1 MRRRDFYWSLYH
13 LDEKNQMDDLKTD
26 QVEAIFAALPKSMHP
41 NWLIWK
47 EGFDSWKSFDDF
59 PSLLMSLRSHPV
71 AEVDRPP
78 EPRAEMISD
87 ILPMESKLAHSSMS
101 SSPSSSPSSSSES
114 ASSVSSSKQSS
125 SSTNTKISSTTNS
138 SISKKISAKTSDTAG
153 SKKTAEKSA
162 PNRDKAVSRQN
173 DVLIP
178 ESRKRSGEA
187 EDQRNVDFDA
197 YEMRT
202 RIVEIGKAGAL
213 SRVNTIDPANFKDQ
227 TISLTLD
234 KQQDLDERAGVRY
247 AKRMEARI
255 VTPGIQSKHWTID
268 LSLSGIKFEG
278 KLPKNLPKYFNVEL
292 KWFNTIIPLICSVAI
307 QDGNRCED
315 RVKIEVNDQ
324 IKVLQALL
332 LATG

>member
-1 MRRRDFYWSLYH
+1 
-13 LDEKNQMDDLKTD
+13 
-26 QVEAIFAALPKSMHP
+26 
-41 NWLIWK
+41 
-47 EGFDSWKSFDDF
+47 
-59 PSLLMSLRSHPV
+59 
-71 AEVDRPP
+71 
-78 EPRAEMISD
+78 
-87 ILPMESKLAHSSMS
+87 
-101 SSPSSSPSSSSES
+101 
-114 ASSVSSSKQSS
+114 
-125 SSTNTKISSTTNS
+125 
-138 SISKKISAKTSDTAG
+138 
-153 SKKTAEKSA
+153 
-162 PNRDKAVSRQN
+162 VSRQN